1 MSRAERL
8 VTLLFLLQQK
18 QRATAATL
26 ADALEVSERTV
37 YRDIDALLA
46 AGVPLWTEQGRT
58 GGVRLME
65 GWRSKLDGLTGK
77 EAAAIFAVGVPELLA
92 ELGLGSALTA
102 ARAKVLAG
110 LPAELRAYA
119 ERISDR
125 FHLDAPGWFQQID
138 EAGHLTVVAEAVADQ
153 RRLTV
158 DYRRGDRVVSRVLD
172 PLGLVV
178 KAGVWYLVARP
189 AEGDDIRTYRVSRID
204 AAARMD
210 ETFERPPDFQL
221 VRWWT
226 RSSAHFERSL
236 LRDRVRLRL
245 SPQALKALKNVADED
260 AAAMAVAT
268 AGPADENGWREVE
281 LEVENLRVATS
292 QLLALSVGVEVL
304 EPEALRAAIAE
315 LGLAIAARNAPTT
328 TT

>member
-18 QRATAATL
+18 QRATAGTL

-58 GGVRLME
+58 GGIRLMD
-65 GWRSKLDGLTGK
+65 GWRTKLDGLTGK

-125 FHLDAPGWFQQID
+125 FHLDAPGWFQQVD
-138 EAGHLTVVAEAVADQ
+138 EASQLTVVAEAVAEQ
-153 RRLTV
+153 RRLRV

-189 AEGDDIRTYRVSRID
+189 TGGDDIRTYRVSRVE
-204 AAARMD
+204 AAD
-210 ETFERPPDFQL
+210 PTGEPFTRPQDFQL
-221 VRWWT
+221 VTWWT
-226 RSSAHFERSL
+226 KSSAHFERSL

-245 SPQALKALKNVADED
+245 NRQALKALRYVVDED
-260 AAAMAVAT
+260 AAALALAT
-268 AGPADENGWREVE
+268 AGPADEDGWREVE
-281 LEVENLRVATS
+281 LEVENQQVATS
-292 QLLALSVGVEVL
+292 QLLALNAGVEVI

-328 TT
+328 NG

>member
-58 GGVRLME
+58 GGIRLMP
-65 GWRSKLDGLTGK
+65 GWRTKLDGLTGK

-110 LPAELRAYA
+110 LPAGLREYA

-125 FHLDAPGWFQQID
+125 FHLDAPGWFQQVE
-138 EAGHLTVVAEAVADQ
+138 EATQLTVVAEAVAEQ
-153 RRLTV
+153 RRLRV
-158 DYRRGDRVVSRVLD
+158 DYRRADRVVSRLLD

-189 AEGDDIRTYRVSRID
+189 ASSEDIRTYRVARVE
-204 AAARMD
+204 AAAVTD
-210 ETFERPPDFQL
+210 ESFTRPPDFHL
-221 VRWWT
+221 VRWWAQA
-226 RSSAHFERSL
+226 SARFERSL
-236 LRDRVRLRL
+236 MCERVRLRL
-245 SPQALKALKNVADED
+245 SRQALKALKNVTDED
-260 AAAMAVAT
+260 TAAMAVAT
-268 AGPADENGWREVE
+268 AGPADEEGWREVE
-281 LEVENLRVATS
+281 LEVESLQVATS
-292 QLLALSVGVEVL
+292 QLLALNVGFEVL

-328 TT
+328 RG